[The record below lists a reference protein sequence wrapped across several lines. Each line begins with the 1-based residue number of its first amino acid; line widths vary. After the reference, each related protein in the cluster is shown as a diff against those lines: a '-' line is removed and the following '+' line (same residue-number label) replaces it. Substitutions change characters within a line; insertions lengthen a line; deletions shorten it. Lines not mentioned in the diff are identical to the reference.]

1 MNDRL
6 TTDAFLEYKLKLDY
20 FFLDMILVDSNCG
33 KMETKASFMG
43 IFSMTFKISLL
54 CTNNS
59 SS

>member
-43 IFSMTFKISLL
+43 IF
-54 CTNNS
+54 
-59 SS
+59 